1 MARIILSRKATNLL
15 VFILFVVIVAS
26 VFRISVPDTSL
37 GPANLYHHATGHDKN
52 EADYWEWETTTR
64 FAPVKNQFTASPSA
78 DDDHLCDSFPTYVLS
93 RIQVVL
99 KIGAS
104 EPADRVDAQIST
116 VTRCILNLLI
126 VSDRESELKGHRV
139 HDILATLPESFRFN
153 VTDLEPYE
161 ALRRGDEKAVG
172 SDEGWHLDR
181 FKFLPMV
188 ERAHE
193 TNPTAQWYVFLESD
207 TYYVWDNLF
216 RLLDQYDPSEPLYF
230 GSPSPGREIAQ
241 GKPMYFAYGGAGF
254 VLSGGAM
261 KKMVHRHHGSMGEYV
276 EPSLSLQYEDIVKGD
291 CCGDSVLG
299 WVLYQK
305 GVKLSGLWPM
315 FNPHPLHS
323 IPFDNAYWCQ
333 PVISMHKTMLSDM
346 KGLIEWENQ
355 RDRKKPLLYADL
367 FEYTRMGIFESKPD
381 WDNGDW
387 GGFREPDESPA
398 HISMEACRTAC
409 HEHAECLS
417 YTYDHSGHCIF
428 VRTMRLGHSKP
439 PTKEVRLSAG
449 WDVAKMRNWRASHQ
463 CEKPMWVKP
472 SITRIF

>member
-1 MARIILSRKATNLL
+1 MARKMLSRKTTNLL
-15 VFILFVVIVAS
+15 VFILLVVIVAS
-26 VFRISVPDTSL
+26 VLKISVPDTSL
-37 GPANLYHHATGHDKN
+37 DPATLYHHATGQDKN
-52 EADYWEWETTTR
+52 EPDYLEWETTTR
-64 FAPVKNQFTASPSA
+64 FAPLKNEFTASPGA
-78 DDDHLCDSFPTYVLS
+78 EGDHLCDSFPTYVLS

-116 VTRCILNLLI
+116 VTRCIPNLLI
-126 VSDRESELKGHRV
+126 VSDRESELHGHRV
-139 HDILATLPESFRFN
+139 HDILATLPESFRLN

-161 ALRRGDEKAVG
+161 ALRQGDEKAVG
-172 SDEGWHLDR
+172 SDEGWYLDR

-193 TNPTAQWYVFLESD
+193 VNPTAQWYIFLESD

-254 VLSGGAM
+254 VLSAGAM
-261 KKMVHRHHGSMGEYV
+261 KKMVHRHHGSMGDYV
-276 EPSLSLQYEDIVKGD
+276 QPSLSLQFEDIVKGD

-299 WVLYQK
+299 WALYQK

-346 KGLIEWENQ
+346 KGLIEWENR

-367 FEYTRMGIFESKPD
+367 FEYTRMGTFESKAD

-398 HISMEACRTAC
+398 HVSMEACRTAC
-409 HEHAECLS
+409 HEHTECLS

-428 VRTMRLGHSKP
+428 VRTMRLGHTKP
-439 PTKEVRLSAG
+439 PTQEVRLSAG
-449 WDVAKMRNWRASHQ
+449 WDVEKMQNWRASHR